1 MARPRKPKPK
11 YDNRTFLSL
20 APCRNSDP
28 KLFDEITIQNAQPA
42 LDYCRGCDLWNDCSF
57 YVRPSTSH
65 FDGVCAGAVWEN
77 GKRIAQLVKKKNL
90 IRWEKR

>member
-20 APCRNSDP
+20 APCRTADP
-28 KLFDEITIQNAQPA
+28 KLFDAMTVQTAQEA
-42 LDYCRGCDLWNDCSF
+42 LDYCRACELGNDCSH
-57 YVRPSTSH
+57 YVKPSTTY

-77 GKRIAQLVKKKNL
+77 GKRIAQLIKKKKPSNS
-90 IRWEKR
+90 